1 MINYKKN
8 QILKME
14 EGMLYIKLQ
23 TNEGVLQKKR
33 EELQKKKEELQKK
46 EKALQVEEDDLKWDQ
61 YSYDMQYGSESPWR
75 QE

>member
-1 MINYKKN
+1 MW
-8 QILKME
+8 
-14 EGMLYIKLQ
+14 YI
-23 TNEGVLQKKR
+23 ELQKK
-33 EELQKKKEELQKK
+33 EEVLQKKKEELQKK

>member
-23 TNEGVLQKKR
+23 TKEGVLQKKR